1 MRVIHKHEVGVGA
14 YTLNIPADAELLDVQ
29 EQRGKPVLW
38 VLGDTDGRYEQRW
51 FKGVMTGV
59 PDAHDVWEGWT
70 YVGTCQLHKPHEP
83 RDPFV
88 LHLFTEVPSGE
99 GG

>member
-38 VLGDTDGRYEQRW
+38 VLGDPDGRQVHRW
-51 FKGVMTGV
+51 FKGVMTGF
-59 PDAHDVWEGWT
+59 PEPHDSWRSWT
-70 YVGTCQLHKPHEP
+70 YVGTCQF
-83 RDPFV
+83 DGGAFV
-88 LHLFTEVPSGE
+88 LHLFAEIPSGE